1 MNNRTVIDWLLF
13 WFTFD
18 WTQFGAGWWAVL
30 IIAFILLFN
39 CLFVLIG
46 IGQERRHD
54 RRLAEVGG
62 ALAGIL
68 LLPGPPPAGTG
79 GRPHLVQAQVV
90 MSPAPL
96 GLFHARI
103 RRLLGGRLIHDQRLV
118 ERARREV
125 LLRLR
130 EQAQAVGAGI
140 LAGLEITHIPFG
152 KHQIGVM
159 ATATALI
166 GTPAAGPA
174 MPGVTEAVGMLPPRS
189 RLELALAVI
198 LVAGLALLAM
208 WIDQAALRFGKNA
221 NDFVQEYLADKVRPD
236 KKPAKEKGAPTGTPS
251 PEPKPP

>member
-1 MNNRTVIDWLLF
+1 MNSQTVIDWLLF

-30 IIAFILLFN
+30 VIAFILLFN

-46 IGQERRHD
+46 IGHERRHD
-54 RRLAEVGG
+54 RRLAEAGRV
-62 ALAGIL
+62 LAGIL

-79 GRPHLVQAQVV
+79 GRPHLVQAEVV

-125 LLRLR
+125 LMRLR
-130 EQAQAVGAGI
+130 EQVQALGAGVA
-140 LAGLEITHIPFG
+140 AGLEITHVAFG
-152 KHQIGVM
+152 KHQVGVM
-159 ATATALI
+159 ATATALV
-166 GTPAAGPA
+166 GAAAGAPA
-174 MPGVTEAVGMLPPRS
+174 VGVTEAVGTLPPRS
-189 RLELALAVI
+189 RRELALAVI

-208 WIDQAALRFGKNA
+208 WMDQAAMRFGKDA
-221 NDFVQEYLADKVRPD
+221 NDFVQEYLSTKL
-236 KKPAKEKGAPTGTPS
+236 KPEQKAEKAKGAPTGTPS
-251 PEPKPP
+251 PEPKTP